1 MGARPHRGPSTQGST
16 SPYEHRDFSLPSTWV
31 PTNIPPAVT
40 ALVEFDELELV
51 KATPKAP
58 VQRNLPRAECQAS
71 KELKCRHN
79 IIIKPADKGSAVVI
93 MNVKDYL
100 NEGNRQLADRNFYRP
115 IDVDLTEDHTNIVF
129 NTVEKLL
136 DKGEISSKMFEYLTH
151 TKPRAFGPELFRMAR
166 LPKENLIFC

>member
-1 MGARPHRGPSTQGST
+1 M
-16 SPYEHRDFSLPSTWV
+16 
-31 PTNIPPAVT
+31 
-40 ALVEFDELELV
+40 ELA
-51 KATPKAP
+51 KASPKAP
-58 VQRNLPRAECQAS
+58 VSQNLTKEERQAL
-71 KELKCRHN
+71 KELKGRRD

-93 MNVKDYL
+93 MNVNDYL
-100 NEGNRQLADRNFYRP
+100 SEGYRQLADRNFYRP